1 MSDKL
6 KTKYV
11 ALKVD
16 GLKAWLWFKCDAVI
30 EADGRVVAKAG
41 WGEGGAYSELNVP
54 VAMVLA
60 RLYSD
65 PLAY

>member
-1 MSDKL
+1 MSDKP

-11 ALKVD
+11 ALKID
-16 GLKAWLWFKCDAVI
+16 GLNAWLWFKCDAVI

-41 WGEGGAYSELNVP
+41 WGRDGAYSELNVP

-65 PLAY
+65 ELAY